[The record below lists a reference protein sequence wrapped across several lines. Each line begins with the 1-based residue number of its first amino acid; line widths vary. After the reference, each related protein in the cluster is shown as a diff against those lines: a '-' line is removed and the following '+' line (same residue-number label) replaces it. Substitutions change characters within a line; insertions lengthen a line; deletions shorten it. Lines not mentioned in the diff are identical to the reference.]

1 MLNKIILET
10 NKIICETKAGRV
22 WERLITLKT
31 RVKAFL
37 GPLIAMNFHSLP
49 SLKDL
54 RSEDWILGMPAFTK
68 LMTRTRFLDL
78 LYNMHVDGN

>member
-1 MLNKIILET
+1 MLNKIIRET
-10 NKIICETKAGRV
+10 NKIICETKAGRFWV
-22 WERLITLKT
+22 DLTG
-31 RVKAFL
+31 VKVFL
-37 GPLIAMNFHSLP
+37 GPFIAMNFHSLP